1 MIEPAAGSDDVVS
14 FGPFSLDPRRRLL
27 LKDGAPVAVGAR
39 TLDTLMALVARPN
52 ESISKRELMAAV
64 WPDVTV
70 EEGSLRAQIAAL
82 RKALGDGKGDARYI
96 TTLAG
101 RGYCFVAPISRVRD
115 RGGERA
121 AATKPAL
128 ALPDKPSIAVLA
140 FQNMSGDPE
149 QEYFADGMVEEI
161 ITALSRIRWLF
172 VIARN
177 SSFTYK
183 GQAVDVK
190 QVGRELGVRYVL
202 EGSVRKAGGRVR
214 ITPQLIDAISGAH
227 IWADRFD
234 GSLEDVFE
242 LQDKVA
248 SSVAGAIEP
257 ALQAVETA
265 RSASR
270 PTNDLTAYDLYLRAW
285 HNVLSYD
292 KGRIDQALDL
302 LEEATARDPG
312 YGAALALAA
321 YCYQQLQISGWA
333 EDREANR
340 RTAIDLARRAVQV
353 ATDDPIALG
362 QAALVLGYFG
372 EDIDAALALIDR
384 ALALNPSSARAW
396 YWSGYLRLYSGRPG
410 LAIEHFNSSLRL
422 SPRDPTRGR
431 SLTGIGIAEFFN
443 ERYEQAAATLL
454 GSLQEFPT
462 YAPTYRFLASCY
474 AHMGRLDEA
483 REIVERLRAF
493 TTGVL
498 ESFSYI
504 RNPRHRELFL
514 SGLRLAM
521 GETT

>member
-1 MIEPAAGSDDVVS
+1 
-14 FGPFSLDPRRRLL
+14 
-27 LKDGAPVAVGAR
+27 
-39 TLDTLMALVARPN
+39 
-52 ESISKRELMAAV
+52 
-64 WPDVTV
+64 
-70 EEGSLRAQIAAL
+70 
-82 RKALGDGKGDARYI
+82 
-96 TTLAG
+96 
-101 RGYCFVAPISRVRD
+101 
-115 RGGERA
+115 
-121 AATKPAL
+121 
-128 ALPDKPSIAVLA
+128 
-140 FQNMSGDPE
+140 
-149 QEYFADGMVEEI
+149 
-161 ITALSRIRWLF
+161 
-172 VIARN
+172 
-177 SSFTYK
+177 
-183 GQAVDVK
+183 
-190 QVGRELGVRYVL
+190 
-202 EGSVRKAGGRVR
+202 VR
-214 ITPQLIDAISGAH
+214 ITPQLIDAISGTH

-234 GSLEDVFE
+234 GSLGDVFE

-302 LEEATARDPG
+302 LERAVARDPG
-312 YGAALALAA
+312 YGPALALAA
-321 YCYQQLQISGWA
+321 YCRQQLQVSGWA

-353 ATDDPIALG
+353 ATDDPTVLG
-362 QAALVLGYFG
+362 SAALVLGYFG

-396 YWSGYLRLYSGRPG
+396 YWSGYLRLYAGRPG

-431 SLTGIGIAEFFN
+431 SLTGIGIAQFFDQ
-443 ERYEQAAATLL
+443 RYDEAAAALL
-454 GSLQEFPT
+454 ASLQEFPT

-474 AHMGRLDEA
+474 AHMGRLEEA

-498 ESFSYI
+498 DSVTPI
-504 RNPRHRELFL
+504 RNSAHRELFL
-514 SGLRLAM
+514 SGLRVAT